1 MENNKLQIGDELVL
15 VSYQRWGNNKFYK
28 ASKVVKLTKT
38 QAILEDGTRLIND
51 LVRMSYYSDE
61 KEKGFEEYGNRSDR
75 WQILTDKIKSEWQEE
90 KQRQKINNWFSNKKF
105 TEEEKKI
112 IFDKFT
118 ELNLITEKNEN

>member
-61 KEKGFEEYGNRSDR
+61 NEKGF
-75 WQILTDKIKSEWQEE
+75 
-90 KQRQKINNWFSNKKF
+90 
-105 TEEEKKI
+105 
-112 IFDKFT
+112 
-118 ELNLITEKNEN
+118 